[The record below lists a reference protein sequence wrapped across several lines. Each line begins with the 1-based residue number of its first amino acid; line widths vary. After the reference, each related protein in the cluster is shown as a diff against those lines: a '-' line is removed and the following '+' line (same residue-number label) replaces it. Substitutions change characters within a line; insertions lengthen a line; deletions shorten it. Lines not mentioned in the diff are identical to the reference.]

1 MEKRKVE
8 NQRIRLS
15 KSMLKS
21 GLLRL
26 LKEKPLNEI
35 SIYELCQESQINRTT
50 FYKYYGS
57 QMDLLNEIE
66 MDFLTQMN
74 ENLNSVIEHDTNAL
88 LAVLNHLYEE
98 RELFCLLVRS
108 IPSNEFAMH
117 LVGIPSIR
125 LIFQNLTSES
135 GCSATTAKYLRQFVF
150 QGTFSVLY
158 EWLNSENPEPVAEI
172 AEVLGLLRRKL

>member
-108 IPSNEFAMH
+108 
-117 LVGIPSIR
+117 V
-125 LIFQNLTSES
+125 
-135 GCSATTAKYLRQFVF
+135 
-150 QGTFSVLY
+150 
-158 EWLNSENPEPVAEI
+158 PVQ
-172 AEVLGLLRRKL
+172 